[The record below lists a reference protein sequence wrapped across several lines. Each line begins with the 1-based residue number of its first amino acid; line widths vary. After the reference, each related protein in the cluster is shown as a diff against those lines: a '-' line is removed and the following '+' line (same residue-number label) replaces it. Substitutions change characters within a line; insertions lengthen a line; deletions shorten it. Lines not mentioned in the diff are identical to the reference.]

1 MAPVA
6 SRRPVF
12 DYHCLSDLG
21 AITVVFTSFL
31 MAASHVGQFVFL
43 TGVCRGALSV
53 CKHFCCSVCRRG
65 GGVIIDSSGA
75 GVGVIAFAWQAN
87 I

>member
-1 MAPVA
+1 MEERLPPACIQPLLDWQQIADGGRLLIMAPVA
-6 SRRPVF
+6 SGRPVF

-43 TGVCRGALSV
+43 TGVC
-53 CKHFCCSVCRRG
+53 HG
-65 GGVIIDSSGA
+65 GLIYV
-75 GVGVIAFAWQAN
+75 
-87 I
+87 